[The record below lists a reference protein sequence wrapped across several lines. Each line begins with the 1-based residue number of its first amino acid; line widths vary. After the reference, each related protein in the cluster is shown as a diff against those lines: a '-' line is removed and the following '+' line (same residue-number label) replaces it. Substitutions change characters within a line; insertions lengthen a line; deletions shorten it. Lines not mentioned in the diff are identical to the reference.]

1 MNYLKCQNSK
11 KFVRLLADRTGL
23 TLEQS
28 KEAYIGLRKLI
39 MDGLVYTG
47 EFVIPGVGKFE
58 MRRMKERRMAPGLL
72 NVKRKQLV
80 LPAHEYVAFK
90 FFQRFRRHLKED
102 MAELKGKQNKN
113 KEEVA

>member
-23 TLEQS
+23 TFEQS

-39 MDGLVYTG
+39 AEGLVYAG

-58 MRRMKERRMAPGLL
+58 MRKMKKRRMAPGLL
-72 NVKRKQLV
+72 NIKRKQLV
-80 LPAHEYVAFK
+80 LPAHEFAAFK
-90 FFQRFRRHLKED
+90 FFQMFKKHIKED
-102 MAELKGKQNKN
+102 IAEYKGKNKN
-113 KEEVA
+113 KIKEVA